1 MKNKLT
7 LKALKQELDRIK
19 ASKLRTNSS
28 DDGDSSKVGLHGIKN
43 SYINNLYSK
52 SGAFW
57 LYLVTGVLGYAHKIP
72 VIGKVLSLLSLWY
85 GRTTIWKILVKIRK
99 IFIVFNAIIGVYI
112 VFKSVGFSTDNLMAG
127 FYGVGHTYVETLFSL
142 TKRLFNWFVE
152 LFDHKVVPN
161 VPGTGPNTPK
171 VYNPLGWYTKP
182 MHNAPLSE
190 RILDLG
196 NLNKNLFT
204 DPFNININ
212 VQSTP
217 WYRDYTTW
225 LWIAGVTCT
234 LGLAFLGYKMIMD
247 PTILQNLT
255 GGDVVNP
262 SPKIS
267 PKGGPSIN
275 VQGAEPDITLAD
287 NRSSKALGKAKD
299 IVVGFVNL
307 PGLVFN
313 KLNPFNYIVGAE
325 ATKAQ
330 MDQFISIQN
339 DLNKADLKYYPFT
352 PDNPFDS
359 WITKM
364 KKHLFGETELQ
375 KWMRTQ
381 DRSVYDATLFD
392 MTAPPER
399 GRVQPHQH

>member
-72 VIGKVLSLLSLWY
+72 VVGRVLSLLSLWY

-161 VPGTGPNTPK
+161 VPGTGSPK
-171 VYNPLGWYTKP
+171 PTVFSHPLWYTKP
-182 MHNAPLSE
+182 MHTAPLSE

-196 NLNKNLFT
+196 NLNKNWFT

-217 WYRDYTTW
+217 WYRDYSTW

-255 GGDVVNP
+255 RGDVTNP
-262 SPKIS
+262 SPQTGS
-267 PKGGPSIN
+267 RGAAGPSIN
-275 VQGAEPDITLAD
+275 VQGAEPDIALAD

-299 IVVGFVNL
+299 IAVGFVNL

-325 ATKAQ
+325 GTKAQ
-330 MDQFISIQN
+330 MDLFLEAQN
-339 DLNKADLKYYPFT
+339 DVNKADLKYYPFT

-359 WITKM
+359 WINKM
-364 KKHLFGETELQ
+364 KKNLF
-375 KWMRTQ
+375 
-381 DRSVYDATLFD
+381 
-392 MTAPPER
+392 
-399 GRVQPHQH
+399 